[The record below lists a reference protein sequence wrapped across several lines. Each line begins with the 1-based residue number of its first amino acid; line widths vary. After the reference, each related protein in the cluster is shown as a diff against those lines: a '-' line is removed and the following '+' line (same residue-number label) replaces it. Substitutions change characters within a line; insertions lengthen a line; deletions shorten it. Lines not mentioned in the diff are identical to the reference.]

1 LNVLAM
7 IAPDWLRGQ
16 SQSEWVERY
25 GSKVEEC
32 RLPKGQEKRQDYA
45 LTVGRDGAKLLE
57 AVYDTKAP
65 QWLRLIPGVE
75 ILRQVW
81 VQQYHWTEQ
90 GLQWRSEQD
99 GLPPSKHF
107 IASPYDTQA
116 HYSKKRTTAW
126 LGYKVHLSETCD
138 EEAPHLITHVE
149 TMLAPVVDRESLP
162 PIHQALKAKDLL
174 PGVHLADTGYIDAR
188 SIIESQAD
196 YGVDL
201 LGPTLSDYHWQAKA
215 AQGFAASDFALDWEQ
230 KRATCPEGQISYC
243 WTPFLDKNQRTAFKV
258 QFSQALCR
266 HCEAKSHCTRGSRRT
281 LLVQPQPIH
290 EALQQA
296 RRREATQ
303 DYQQLYRKR
312 AGIEG
317 TISQGVRA
325 FGLRRSRYVGLAKT
339 HLQHILTAIAI
350 NWSRLKDWFDG
361 KSPEQA
367 RKSAFV
373 RLANA

>member
-1 LNVLAM
+1 M
-7 IAPDWLRGQ
+7 
-16 SQSEWVERY
+16 
-25 GSKVEEC
+25 EES

-57 AVYDTKAP
+57 AVYHTKAP

-81 VQQYHWTEQ
+81 LQQYRWTEQ

-99 GLPPSKHF
+99 GLPPSTHF
-107 IASPYDTQA
+107 IASPYGTQA

-138 EEAPHLITHVE
+138 PEVPHLITHVE
-149 TMLAPVVDRESLP
+149 ITLAPVTDRESLP
-162 PIHQALKAKDLL
+162 PIHEALKAKHLL
-174 PGVHLADTGYIDAR
+174 PEVHLADTGSIDAR
-188 SIIESQAD
+188 SIIESQAA

-230 KRATCPEGQISYC
+230 KRAACPEGQISYC
-243 WTPFLDKNQRTAFKV
+243 WTPFLDKNQQTAFKV

-266 HCEAKSHCTRGSRRT
+266 HCEAKSQCTHSSRRT

-290 EALQQA
+290 EALQKA
-296 RRREATQ
+296 RRREATEE
-303 DYQQLYRKR
+303 YQ
-312 AGIEG
+312 
-317 TISQGVRA
+317 
-325 FGLRRSRYVGLAKT
+325 
-339 HLQHILTAIAI
+339 
-350 NWSRLKDWFDG
+350 
-361 KSPEQA
+361 
-367 RKSAFV
+367 
-373 RLANA
+373 

>member
-1 LNVLAM
+1 
-7 IAPDWLRGQ
+7 
-16 SQSEWVERY
+16 
-25 GSKVEEC
+25 
-32 RLPKGQEKRQDYA
+32 LPKGQEKRQDYA

-57 AVYDTKAP
+57 AVYDIYDIKAP

-81 VQQYHWTEQ
+81 LQQYRWTEQ

-107 IASPYDTQA
+107 IASPYDTQLRPTIRRPMTQKNA
-116 HYSKKRTTAW
+116 PQPGWTAW

-149 TMLAPVVDRESLP
+149 TTLAPVVDRESLP

-215 AQGFAASDFALDWEQ
+215 AQGFAASDFALDWDQ
-230 KRATCPEGQISYC
+230 KRAACPKGQVSYC
-243 WTPFLDKNQRTAFKV
+243 WTPFLDKNQQTAFKV

-266 HCEAKSHCTRGSRRT
+266 HCEAKSQLHVVHVEPCWSNHNPFMKPCKRPDGVKRPKIISNCIARGLESKGPSPRVCVP
-281 LLVQPQPIH
+281 LVCVAPVMLASPKLI
-290 EALQQA
+290 
-296 RRREATQ
+296 
-303 DYQQLYRKR
+303 YN
-312 AGIEG
+312 
-317 TISQGVRA
+317 IS
-325 FGLRRSRYVGLAKT
+325 
-339 HLQHILTAIAI
+339 
-350 NWSRLKDWFDG
+350 
-361 KSPEQA
+361 
-367 RKSAFV
+367 
-373 RLANA
+373 